1 MTDRS
6 PRLEERAHLR
16 DAPVYLA
23 EAIATALLLAGGLSA
38 VIVLISPAGPF
49 VALGLP
55 DAVRRFAAGGL
66 FGLTG
71 TAVSLSRWGRRSGA
85 HLNPAVTLAFWLE
98 GRISRSHTVGYLLA
112 QCVGATAGAAAVLA
126 WGPWGQPL
134 DFGATVPRA
143 GLAAWTAVLLE
154 ASITFVL
161 VTLVLS
167 MAARPTL
174 RHLTPW
180 TMGPLY
186 AVLVAAEAPLT
197 GTSTNPARSI
207 GPALVTWT
215 WTDQWVYLV
224 GPLLGA
230 AVAVGLIRLGLWGEH
245 RVLEARLVYPRW
257 LRVIEER
264 TGAENAD

>member
-6 PRLEERAHLR
+6 PRLEEHAHPR

-38 VIVLISPAGPF
+38 VIVLISPTGPF
-49 VALGLP
+49 AGLGLP
-55 DAVRRFAAGGL
+55 DALRRFAAGGL

-85 HLNPAVTLAFWLE
+85 HLNPAVTFAFWLE
-98 GRISRSHTVGYLLA
+98 GRISRSHAVGYVLA
-112 QCVGATAGAAAVLA
+112 QCLGATVGAAAVLA
-126 WGPWGQPL
+126 WGAWGRPL

-154 ASITFVL
+154 AGITFLL

-167 MAARPTL
+167 MASRPTL

-197 GTSTNPARSI
+197 GTSTNPARSF
-207 GPALVTWT
+207 GPALTTWT

-224 GPLLGA
+224 GPMLGA
-230 AVAVGLIRLGLWGEH
+230 AVAVWLIRLGIWGEL
-245 RVLEARLVYPRW
+245 RVLEARLVYPRR
-257 LRVIEER
+257 LFAIGGR
-264 TGAENAD
+264 TGVDSAD